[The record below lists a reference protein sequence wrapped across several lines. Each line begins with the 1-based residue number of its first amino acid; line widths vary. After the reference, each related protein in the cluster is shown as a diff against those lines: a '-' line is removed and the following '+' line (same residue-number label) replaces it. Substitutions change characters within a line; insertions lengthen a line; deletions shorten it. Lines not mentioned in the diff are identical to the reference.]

1 MPDGTTSAAP
11 AATTDATVNTGA
23 PAAATTTIADTAAV
37 AATAAAA
44 TTTQPSAEEKAAAD
58 AKATSDKA
66 AADAKAIAD
75 KATTDKT
82 AADAKTAS
90 DKAAADKL
98 AADEKAATDRVHG
111 QLQQTINA
119 TKTKW
124 ADAAKV
130 DKEYGG
136 EKFEANLAGAKE
148 AMTTF
153 FAPDFI
159 KFLDESGLGNH
170 PEMIRGL
177 YRIRQQ
183 FGADGKIVL
192 NDSTKLNQA
201 ARSDNERLANAL
213 YAPTTGAAK

>member
-1 MPDGTTSAAP
+1 MPDGTATQAAASTDAAVTAASAA
-11 AATTDATVNTGA
+11 AS
-23 PAAATTTIADTAAV
+23 TTIADAAAV

-44 TTTQPSAEEKAAAD
+44 TNAQPSAEEKAAAD
-58 AKATSDKA
+58 AKAATDKA
-66 AADAKAIAD
+66 TADAKALAD
-75 KATTDKT
+75 KATADKA

-90 DKAAADKL
+90 DKAAADKV
-98 AADEKAATDRVHG
+98 AAEEKAATDRVHG
-111 QLQQTINA
+111 QLNQTITD

-124 ADAAKV
+124 AEAAKV

-159 KFLDESGLGNH
+159 KFLDESGLGSH

-177 YRIRQQ
+177 HRIRQH
-183 FGADGKIVL
+183 FGPDGKLVL
-192 NDSTKLNQA
+192 NDTTKSQQPA
-201 ARSDNERLANAL
+201 AGSDNARLGNIL
-213 YAPTTGAAK
+213 YGQTTGAAK